1 MAGCRPILCV
11 GAAHWDLIA
20 RAATPLGPGADL
32 PGRIAR
38 QPGGVALNVA
48 LALAALG
55 RPVAL
60 LSAIGRDLA
69 GDSLLVEASARGVVT
84 AHVTRVEG
92 PSDGYV
98 AIEGPDGEIFAAVA
112 DCRALEAA
120 GTTPLG
126 PLRDGALAEPGAP
139 WTSGVVVDGN
149 LPEAALIEIAR
160 LVAGNLAIVPASP
173 GKAARLAPLLG
184 RAAATLYVN
193 RREAEEM
200 LGVALPDSRAAAAGL
215 RARGAREVVVTDGA
229 APATQAS
236 AAGIVTVAPPHVATR
251 SLTGAGDRFLAAHL
265 AARADGLAP
274 EAALRAAVAASAAH
288 ISAEVP

>member
-1 MAGCRPILCV
+1 MAVGPPILCV

-20 RAATPLGPGADL
+20 RAETPLVRGADL

-60 LSAIGRDLA
+60 LSAVGRDAA
-69 GDSLLVEASARGVVT
+69 GESLLVEAAARGVVT
-84 AHVTRVEG
+84 AHVVRVEG

-98 AIEGPDGEIFAAVA
+98 AIEGPDGEIFGAVA

-120 GTTPLG
+120 GTSTLR
-126 PLRDGALAEPGAP
+126 PLRDGALAGPGAP
-139 WTSGVVVDGN
+139 WTGGVVVDGN
-149 LPEAALIEIAR
+149 LPEAALLEIAR
-160 LVAGNLAIVPASP
+160 LAVGDLAIVPASP

-184 RAAATLYVN
+184 RAGATLYVN
-193 RREAEEM
+193 RAEAEVM
-200 LGVALPDSRAAAAGL
+200 LGIALPDSRAAAAAL
-215 RARGAREVVVTDGA
+215 RERGAREVVVTDGA
-229 APATQAS
+229 APTTQAS
-236 AAGIVTVAPPHVATR
+236 PAGIVTVAPPRVATR

-274 EAALRAAVAASAAH
+274 EAALRAAIAASAAH